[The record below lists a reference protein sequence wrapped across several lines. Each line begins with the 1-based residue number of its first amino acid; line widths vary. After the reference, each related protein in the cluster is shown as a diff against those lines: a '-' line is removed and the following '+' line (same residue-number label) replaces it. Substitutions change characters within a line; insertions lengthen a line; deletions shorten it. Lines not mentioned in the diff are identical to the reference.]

1 MPVADRSVDVLLV
14 GGGVA
19 SARCARTLRRNGFD
33 GSILIAGAEAIPPY
47 NRPPLS
53 KELLRDDLPEELVLA
68 EPDAWYAR
76 RDVDLRLGL
85 AVVDLDPVA
94 PVAVLEDGTRIGFE
108 RCLLAMGAEPRTL
121 PIEGGEDALLLRTL
135 SDSRAL
141 RARALGAGAG
151 AAVTIIGGG
160 FIGVEVASALAQLGL
175 RPTVV
180 EMADR
185 LWGGSLGGELGSWG
199 VDRLQS
205 AGIEVRLSST
215 VTRLDPGSAWIGDE
229 RLVHAFS
236 VTGIGVRPRVG
247 LAERAGLELDDGI
260 VTDAAQRTSR
270 PGIWAAGDV
279 ARVAGHRVEHW
290 HAAREAGERAALSM
304 LDLPV
309 PSLPAPWVF
318 SEVAG
323 VSIDVL
329 GNAARWDEERW
340 MRNGSVLAYLDRKRV
355 VQLAVIGSAVDP
367 ALARALVER
376 GATFD
381 ELREAVGPA
390 PHPGTV
396 GSA

>member
-1 MPVADRSVDVLLV
+1 
-14 GGGVA
+14 
-19 SARCARTLRRNGFD
+19 LRRNGFD
-33 GSILIAGAEAIPPY
+33 GSILIVGAEAIIPY

-53 KELLRDDLPEELVLA
+53 KELLRDDLPDELVLA
-68 EPDAWYAR
+68 EPEGWYSR
-76 RDVDLRLGL
+76 RKVELRLGA

-94 PVAVLEDGTRIGFE
+94 PVALLDDGTRIGFE

-121 PIEGGEDALLLRTL
+121 PIEGGEVALLLRTL

-141 RARALGAGAG
+141 RSRALAAGAR

-160 FIGVEVASALAQLGL
+160 FIGVEVASALATFGL

-185 LWGGSLGGELGSWG
+185 LWRGSLGGALAAWG
-199 VDRLQS
+199 VERLRG
-205 AGIEVRLSST
+205 AGIGVMLSSA
-215 VTRLDPGSAWIGDE
+215 VTRLDAGSAWIDDE
-229 RLVHAFS
+229 RLDHAFS
-236 VTGIGVRPRVG
+236 VAGIGVVPRVG

-279 ARVAGHRVEHW
+279 ARVAGQRVEHW
-290 HAAREAGERAALSM
+290 HAAREAGERAALSI

-309 PSLPAPWVF
+309 PSVPAPWLF

-323 VSIDVL
+323 VSFDVL
-329 GNAARWDEERW
+329 GNAARWEEERW
-340 MRNGSVLAYLDRKRV
+340 LRDGSVLAYLDGDRV

-376 GATFD
+376 GASFE
-381 ELREAVGPA
+381 ELREAVDPA
-390 PHPGTV
+390 PVRGRE
-396 GSA
+396 

>member
-1 MPVADRSVDVLLV
+1 MPPADRVVDVLLV

-19 SARCARTLRRNGFD
+19 SARCARTLRRNGFS
-33 GSILIAGAEAIPPY
+33 GSILVVGEEAIPPY

-53 KELLRDDLPEELVLA
+53 KELLRDDLPDDLVLA

-76 RDVDLRLGL
+76 RDVDLRLGA
-85 AVVDLDPVA
+85 AVVDIDPVA

-108 RCLLAMGAEPRTL
+108 RCLLAMGAEPRT
-121 PIEGGEDALLLRTL
+121 PSIEGGEAALLLRTL

-141 RARALGAGAG
+141 RARAKVAGAS
-151 AAVTIIGGG
+151 AAVTVIGGG
-160 FIGVEVASALAQLGL
+160 FIGVEVASALATLGL

-185 LWGGSLGGELGSWG
+185 LWGGSLGAELGTWA
-199 VDRLQS
+199 VDRLRA
-205 AGIEVRLSST
+205 AGIGVRFSSA
-215 VTRLDPGSAWIGDE
+215 VTRLGPGSAWIGDE
-229 RLVHAFS
+229 RLTHAFA
-236 VTGIGVRPRVG
+236 VAGIGVLPRVA
-247 LAERAGLELDDGI
+247 LAVRAGLELDDGI

-309 PSLPAPWVF
+309 PSLPAPWLF

-329 GNAARWDEERW
+329 GNAVRWDEERW
-340 MRNGSVLAYLDRKRV
+340 LRDGSVLAYLDGERV
-355 VQLAVIGSAVDP
+355 VQLAVIGSAIDP
-367 ALARALVER
+367 ALARGLVER
-376 GATFD
+376 SATFE
-381 ELREAVGPA
+381 ELGEALDPVRARPRA
-390 PHPGTV
+390 V
-396 GSA
+396 R